1 VHERAIGRGCD
12 AAAKLHPMLG
22 GTALFWP
29 KLAQA
34 QLQAVV
40 TIGFLSGAGRG
51 ETRSQMAFELAGD
64 RSRSMKVQL
73 SF

>member
-1 VHERAIGRGCD
+1 
-12 AAAKLHPMLG
+12 MLG